1 MYDYDTKVSEIKKIL
16 DLDNGE
22 YITTQEFNKL
32 TADTLASTLRQ
43 ANLASKNDIANFGK
57 KTMKSL

>member
-32 TADTLASTLRQ
+32 TADTLASRLRQ
-43 ANLASKNDIANFGK
+43 ADLASKNDIANFGK

>member
-32 TADTLASTLRQ
+32 TADTLASRLRQ

>member
-1 MYDYDTKVSEIKKIL
+1 MYDYYTKVSEIKKIL

-32 TADTLASTLRQ
+32 TADTLASRLRQ
-43 ANLASKNDIANFGK
+43 ADLASKNDIANFGK